1 MIIFLLGLKIT
12 HTSAISCFQCQH
24 PEFLKYSVT
33 HIKGTSPLF
42 SCEINIFTNEIISGD
57 AKHVCDWFQGDRHIA
72 AVVVYLLASIR

>member
-33 HIKGTSPLF
+33 HIKGTSLF
-42 SCEINIFTNEIISGD
+42 SCKINIFTKEIISGD

-72 AVVVYLLASIR
+72 AVGVHLLASFR